1 VPFPTTGTPLD
12 GLTAQLSA
20 LCAQVLAPG
29 SGTVP
34 AGALPGG
41 STGAT
46 SAGGPSL
53 LPKAWMYLDAPV
65 AASGGPNSTWG
76 PGLGAQMAGK
86 TPTVVVGLVQGAT
99 VSPALAGVIGDLVH
113 HAALVQ
119 LLVVPQP
126 TTGGGAAAFGSWV
139 SQVLGALPP
148 LPLVEVGTGAAPK
161 GSSPAT
167 VAADTTAGVAAAHD
181 TPSHPAAGVAWLDDG
196 TASADTAVWS
206 ALEST
211 AAWSKSSFVARSLDA
226 AGACTSPATF
236 AATLH
241 RYPGAATLPVVSE
254 AVQAPAPAS
263 RLAADS
269 SCVKV
274 SVAQGPG
281 ASVANW
287 RLWEGP
293 VPR

>member
-20 LCAQVLAPG
+20 LCAQVVAPG

-41 STGAT
+41 SGGA
-46 SAGGPSL
+46 AAPS
-53 LPKAWMYLDAPV
+53 PVPRAWMYLDAPV

-76 PGLGAQMAGK
+76 PGLGAEMAGK
-86 TPTVVVGLVQGAT
+86 TPTVVVGLVQGTT
-99 VSPALAGVIGDLVH
+99 VSPALAGAIGDLVH

-126 TTGGGAAAFGSWV
+126 TAGGGPAAFGSWV

-148 LPLVEVGTGAAPK
+148 VGLVEIGTGAAPK

-167 VAADTTAGVAAAHD
+167 VAADTTAGLAAVHD
-181 TPSHPAAGVAWLDDG
+181 APGHPSAGVAWLDDG

-241 RYPGAATLPVVSE
+241 RYPAAATLPVVSE
-254 AVQAPAPAS
+254 AVQAPAPTS

-269 SCVKV
+269 SCVKA

>member
-1 VPFPTTGTPLD
+1 
-12 GLTAQLSA
+12 
-20 LCAQVLAPG
+20 
-29 SGTVP
+29 
-34 AGALPGG
+34 
-41 STGAT
+41 
-46 SAGGPSL
+46 
-53 LPKAWMYLDAPV
+53 MYLDAPV

-99 VSPALAGVIGDLVH
+99 ASPALVGAIGDLVH

-126 TTGGGAAAFGSWV
+126 TAGGGPAAFGSWV

-148 LPLVEVGTGAAPK
+148 LPLVEIGTGAAPK

-167 VAADTTAGVAAAHD
+167 VAADTTAGLAAVHD
-181 TPSHPAAGVAWLDDG
+181 TQSHPAAGVAWLDDG

-206 ALEST
+206 SLDGA
-211 AAWSKSSFVARSLDA
+211 AAWSRSAFVARSLDA

-241 RYPGAATLPVVSE
+241 RYPAAAALPVVTE
-254 AVQAPAPAS
+254 AVQAPAPAD

-269 SCVKV
+269 TCVKS
-274 SVAQGPG
+274 SVAQDPA
-281 ASVANW
+281 ASVTNW